1 MGFTRR
7 QLAGLAALPLWGCG
21 DGRSGEQ
28 TNAAPS
34 ALSSTP
40 AQSNYRVSFRNHW
53 TEAAFPTGFPPSAH
67 LTGMVGATHQAG
79 VKFWAVGQAAS
90 QGIKDIA
97 GVSLLQDGAWL
108 DRLEA
113 PLYVHDAGTD
123 GGTTFAAADIFT
135 APPGA
140 VQRLSTDATDSDL
153 LDGLHRRSQAALA
166 SMLFERL
173 T

>member
-1 MGFTRR
+1 
-7 QLAGLAALPLWGCG
+7 
-21 DGRSGEQ
+21 
-28 TNAAPS
+28 
-34 ALSSTP
+34 
-40 AQSNYRVSFRNHW
+40 
-53 TEAAFPTGFPPSAH
+53 
-67 LTGMVGATHQAG
+67 MVGATHQAG

-90 QGIKDIA
+90 QGIKNIA

-108 DRLEA
+108 DRLE
-113 PLYVHDAGTD
+113 YVHDAGTD

-153 LDGLHRRSQAALA
+153 LDGLHRRSQEALA